1 MTSKIAVDKKKVAKP
16 ERNSVRKMIKTMH
29 VNSVLTFNQEAE
41 KQEGESDN
49 DAANRTSQQLR
60 NLYSRSITDAR
71 QATGFMYRTNSYRKW
86 GTDRFVCYF
95 EVIRTA

>member
-60 NLYSRSITDAR
+60 NLYSRSVTDAR
-71 QATGFMYRTNSYRKW
+71 QATGFTYRTNSYRKW
-86 GTDRFVCYF
+86 ETDRFVCYF